1 MSGPAKQTEQTQS
14 QVGVTC
20 AKCEHVNARGQ
31 NVCEACGAHLHVV
44 CHNCGNRNARSRTR
58 CEECGHKLHRSW
70 AKRSLRALLGKDKTG
85 LQVLLLIVA
94 ILFGILAIVL
104 LSTCGQVKP
113 LDGF

>member
-1 MSGPAKQTEQTQS
+1 MSGPVKQTEQTQS

-44 CHNCGNRNARSRTR
+44 CHNCGHRNARSRTR

-70 AKRSLRALLGKDKTG
+70 LKRTTRAVFGTDKRS
-85 LQVLLLIVA
+85 LQVLLLVIA
-94 ILFGILAIVL
+94 ILLGILAIVL
-104 LSTCGQVKP
+104 LSNLQVRP
-113 LDGF
+113 PEL